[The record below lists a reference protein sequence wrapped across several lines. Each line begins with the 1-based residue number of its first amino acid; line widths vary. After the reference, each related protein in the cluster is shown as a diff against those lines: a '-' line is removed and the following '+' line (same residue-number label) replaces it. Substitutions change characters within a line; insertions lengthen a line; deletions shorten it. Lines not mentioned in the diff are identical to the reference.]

1 MNFKKKRGNFK
12 HDVKE
17 RTKGGKNVKK
27 SKKKK
32 KEANDVT
39 RGTIYGK
46 TDLHGRLR
54 GRSMGT
60 GLRDVPIR
68 P

>member
-1 MNFKKKRGNFK
+1 M
-12 HDVKE
+12 DE
-17 RTKGGKNVKK
+17 RRGKNVKK
-27 SKKKK
+27 KIKKKG
-32 KEANDVT
+32 NDVT

-54 GRSMGT
+54 GGSMGT